1 LPQLRLYQVWIDDK
15 SIPKRE
21 AVVDNGEHSYS
32 QALKQIAKTANS
44 SLPLKKAL
52 NSTAR
57 SISKAFKAAG
67 CTITLLNPQKEHL
80 DIVAAHGLSD
90 LYLRKGALNAHKS
103 LHDVLN
109 GKIVAVFDATQDER
123 TQYPEAAEF
132 EKISSILASPL
143 LQKGEVVGEVRVYTS
158 EPRHFSDADKGFL
171 SAAANIIAI
180 MLEKTELY
188 QVLKAEHEE
197 TVTKRRKLVETPR
210 LPSSSLRPSSFGH
223 PSEEEFAKLLDFY
236 RIEWLYEPRSFPLAW
251 QNNKVAEMFTPDF
264 YLPELDL
271 YIELT
276 TLKQSLITEKNRKLR
291 RLRELYPEV
300 NIKLLNKS
308 DYLRLLAKY
317 GYGRL
322 GETKLEGINRVLF
335 SHTQIQ
341 RRTRALAKRISH
353 DYIGKQLVLV
363 GILKGVICFM
373 ADLMQ
378 HISLPLN
385 LDFMAISYY
394 GAHNEA
400 AVKITK
406 DLDTSIAGLDVLMI
420 EDIVDTGMT
429 LNYVLSHLSS
439 HNPASLRVCTLLDK
453 RVRRLVNVSL
463 DYIGFEVPDEFVV
476 GYGLDFHGEY
486 RNLPFI
492 GALNPELLVEEQ
504 KK

>member
-1 LPQLRLYQVWIDDK
+1 
-15 SIPKRE
+15 
-21 AVVDNGEHSYS
+21 VDNHEHSYS
-32 QALKQIAKTANS
+32 QAFKQIAKAANS
-44 SLPLKKAL
+44 PLPLKNVLNSAAKSAAKAL
-52 NSTAR
+52 
-57 SISKAFKAAG
+57 KAAG
-67 CTITLLNPQKEHL
+67 CAIMLLNPQKEHL
-80 DIVAAHGLSD
+80 DIIAAYGLSD
-90 LYLRKGALNAHKS
+90 LYLRKGALKANKS
-103 LHDVLN
+103 LPEVLN
-109 GKIVAVFDATQDER
+109 GKLVAISDVTQDER
-123 TQYPEAAEF
+123 AQYPEAAEM
-132 EKISSILASPL
+132 EGISSVLAAPIP
-143 LQKGEVVGEVRVYTS
+143 QRGEIVGEIRIYTR
-158 EPRHFSDADKGFL
+158 EPRKFSQADMDFL
-171 SAAANIIAI
+171 TTVANIIAVS
-180 MLEKTELY
+180 LEKNELY

-197 TVTKRRKLVETPR
+197 TVTKRQKLAETPK

-251 QNNKVAEMFTPDF
+251 QDGKVVEMFTPDF

-291 RLRELYPEV
+291 RLRELYPDI

-322 GETKLEGINRVLF
+322 GGTKVKGVDRVLF

-341 RRTRALAKRISH
+341 RRVKALAKGISR
-353 DYIGKQLVLV
+353 DYMGRKLVLV
-363 GILKGVICFM
+363 GILKGVMCFM

-378 HISLPLN
+378 HITLPLN
-385 LDFMAISYY
+385 VDFMAISYY
-394 GAHNEA
+394 GTNNES

-406 DLDTSIAGLDVLMI
+406 DLDISIAGLDVLMV

-429 LNYVLSHLSS
+429 LNYVLNHLTS

-453 RVRRLVNVSL
+453 RVRRLVDVPL
-463 DYIGFEVPDEFVV
+463 DYIGFEIPDEFLV
-476 GYGLDFHGEY
+476 GYGLDYHGEY

-492 GALNPELLVEEQ
+492 GALKPELIEEEG

>member
-1 LPQLRLYQVWIDDK
+1 M
-15 SIPKRE
+15 E
-21 AVVDNGEHSYS
+21 AVVDNREHSYS
-32 QALKQIAKTANS
+32 QAFKQIARTANS
-44 SLPLKKAL
+44 PLSLKNVLNSAAKSAAKAL
-52 NSTAR
+52 
-57 SISKAFKAAG
+57 KAAG
-67 CTITLLNPQKEHL
+67 CSIMLLNPQKEHL
-80 DIVAAHGLSD
+80 DIIAAYGLSD
-90 LYLRKGALNAHKS
+90 LYLRKGALKASRS
-103 LHDVLN
+103 LPEVLN
-109 GKIVAVFDATQDER
+109 GKLVAIFDATQDER
-123 TQYPEAAEF
+123 AQYPEAAEM
-132 EKISSILASPL
+132 EGISSVLAAPIP
-143 LQKGEVVGEVRVYTS
+143 QRGEVVGEIRIYTR
-158 EPRHFSDADKGFL
+158 ELRKFSQADKDFL
-171 SAAANIIAI
+171 TTVANIIAVA
-180 MLEKTELY
+180 LEKNELY

-197 TVTKRRKLVETPR
+197 TVTKRRKLTETPE

-251 QNNKVAEMFTPDF
+251 QNGKVVEMFTPDF

-291 RLRELYPEV
+291 RLRELYPEI

-322 GETKLEGINRVLF
+322 GGTKVKGIDLVLF

-341 RRTRALAKRISH
+341 RRVKALAKRISR
-353 DYIGKQLVLV
+353 DYMGKKLVLV
-363 GILKGVICFM
+363 GILKGVLCFM

-378 HISLPLN
+378 HITLPLN
-385 LDFMAISYY
+385 VDFMAISYY
-394 GAHNEA
+394 GTDDES

-406 DLDTSIAGLDVLMI
+406 DLDTSIAGLDVLMV

-429 LNYVLSHLSS
+429 LNYVLNHLAS

-453 RVRRLVNVSL
+453 RVRRLIDVPL
-463 DYIGFEVPDEFVV
+463 DYIGFEIPDEFVV
-476 GYGLDFHGEY
+476 GYGLDYHGEY

-492 GALNPELLVEEQ
+492 GVLKPKLIEEDG